1 MDWSAHPSS
10 AFSHNHYLFPT
21 PTYKMK
27 KVKHSETTSTIFFEN
42 NEEMENFKKELLK
55 QGGIKFNPDDV

>member
-1 MDWSAHPSS
+1 MTLIQFFQNMLEYHKNKKSKK
-10 AFSHNHYLFPT
+10 
-21 PTYKMK
+21 KMK

>member
-1 MDWSAHPSS
+1 MLEYHKNKKSKK
-10 AFSHNHYLFPT
+10 
-21 PTYKMK
+21 KMK